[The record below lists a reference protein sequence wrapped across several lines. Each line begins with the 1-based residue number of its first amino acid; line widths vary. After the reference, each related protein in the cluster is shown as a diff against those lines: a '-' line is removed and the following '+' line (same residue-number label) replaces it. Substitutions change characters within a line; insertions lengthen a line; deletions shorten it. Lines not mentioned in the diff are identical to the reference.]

1 MKNKWGDET
10 QCKSHRFSGEDDIH
24 GILCV
29 FNVVIKHTVLPVAC
43 KSTY

>member
-1 MKNKWGDET
+1 MKNKRGDET
-10 QCKSHRFSGEDDIH
+10 QCKSHRFAGEDDIH